1 MCTAFRSATLMAFIQ
16 TFVTAVTVGND
27 LTLALIRT
35 LFEDL
40 RLVGF
45 TVLALYFL
53 SRVAKHLH

>member
-1 MCTAFRSATLMAFIQ
+1 MAFIQ

-53 SRVAKHLH
+53 NRVAKRFH

>member
-1 MCTAFRSATLMAFIQ
+1 MAFIQ